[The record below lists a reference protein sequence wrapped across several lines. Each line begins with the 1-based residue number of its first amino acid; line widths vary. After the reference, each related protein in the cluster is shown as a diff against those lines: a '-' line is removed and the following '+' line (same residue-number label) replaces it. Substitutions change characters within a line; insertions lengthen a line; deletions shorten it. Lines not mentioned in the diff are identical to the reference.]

1 MSNSSLDNF
10 KQKESPEVCS
20 SRMGSG
26 AGEVLAPKGIAI
38 DLCTDNIFIA
48 DEGNNRLQMFDK
60 LGDYQFSFVK
70 QSSHSRRCMP
80 YGIKVFEGL
89 VFVSEYCGGCVCVY
103 TTEGDFVCSTANI
116 LHWPTGLDVERT
128 PGGDI
133 CLYVCSS
140 ATSCVMVLSN
150 SGNRVIQGSSGR
162 QFIQPKDVKVYQD
175 KLLVLDLRDPC
186 LHVFSLEG
194 EYQRSFIS
202 NGLAGDVGG
211 PLFFCV
217 DQSGFVII
225 GDSQSSRVKAIS
237 LDGKLLHEVGVH
249 GEDSGR
255 YVRSSSLVSHLI
267 PFGMN
272 SRGVTRE
279 GLVKYPRGLALD
291 SKRRLVVIGLMDRG
305 CLQIF

>member
-70 QSSHSRRCMP
+70 QSSHSRRCMS
-80 YGIKVFEGL
+80 YGIKVF
-89 VFVSEYCGGCVCVY
+89 VSEYSGGCVCVY
-103 TTEGDFVCSTANI
+103 TTEGDFVCTASI
-116 LHWPTGLDVERT
+116 LHWPTLDVERT

-150 SGNRVIQGSSGR
+150 SGLIQGSMEGSLY
-162 QFIQPKDVKVYQD
+162 VKVYQD

-202 NGLAGDVGG
+202 TAWQEMWAGRCFSV
-211 PLFFCV
+211 
-217 DQSGFVII
+217 
-225 GDSQSSRVKAIS
+225 
-237 LDGKLLHEVGVH
+237 
-249 GEDSGR
+249 
-255 YVRSSSLVSHLI
+255 
-267 PFGMN
+267 
-272 SRGVTRE
+272 
-279 GLVKYPRGLALD
+279 
-291 SKRRLVVIGLMDRG
+291 
-305 CLQIF
+305 